1 MFWGLTEGSLHA
13 LNSTFKM
20 ADKKVRM
27 PATTAGITQ
36 FFDDYKSNLE
46 FQPGH
51 VIVLA
56 VIIMIIVILLQIY
69 GGFLIG

>member
-1 MFWGLTEGSLHA
+1 MSL
-13 LNSTFKM
+13 N
-20 ADKKVRM
+20 KKVRM

-36 FFDDYKSNLE
+36 YFEDYQSKIE

-56 VIIMIIVILLQIY
+56 ILVMVIILLLNAY
-69 GGFLIG
+69 GGFLLQ

>member
-1 MFWGLTEGSLHA
+1 
-13 LNSTFKM
+13 M

-36 FFDDYKSNLE
+36 YFEDYQSKLE
-46 FQPGH
+46 IQPGH

-56 VIIMIIVILLQIY
+56 IVVMLIVIFLELY
-69 GGFLIG
+69 GGAFIG